1 MKQLDFIVLG
11 FMVVFV
17 ILIIAAETKSQDYG
31 VQFQTHTIREIYSP
45 TFPSGATTDGI
56 NTSTYTTGESV
67 TNFGGVYFLGERKSC
82 AKIGNGF
89 ICN

>member
-1 MKQLDFIVLG
+1 MNWFFKLVLG
-11 FMVVFV
+11 FVAVMIVLVFYK
-17 ILIIAAETKSQDYG
+17 ESRGQQYP
-31 VQFQTHTIREIYSP
+31 EYSP
-45 TFPSGATTDGI
+45 TYPSGVVTDGTT
-56 NTSTYTTGESV
+56 TSTYTTGESI

>member
-1 MKQLDFIVLG
+1 MRAFDCIVMGFICIML
-11 FMVVFV
+11 VFLS
-17 ILIIAAETKSQDYG
+17 IKPACSQEYP
-31 VQFQTHTIREIYSP
+31 IYSP
-45 TFPSGATTDGI
+45 TFPSGVTTDGTT
-56 NTSTYTTGESV
+56 TSTYTTGESI

>member
-1 MKQLDFIVLG
+1 MKINSILTLGVL
-11 FMVVFV
+11 
-17 ILIIAAETKSQDYG
+17 AAMLAAITLCDAKGQEYP
-31 VQFQTHTIREIYSP
+31 VYST
-45 TFPSGATTDGI
+45 TFPTSGVTTDGTT
-56 NTSTYTTGESV
+56 TSTYTTGESV

>member
-1 MKQLDFIVLG
+1 MNWFSWLVFGFIVL
-11 FMVVFV
+11 M
-17 ILIIAAETKSQDYG
+17 ISLIT
-31 VQFQTHTIREIYSP
+31 FREVRGQEYPIYSP
-45 TFPSGATTDGI
+45 TFPSGVTTDGTT
-56 NTSTYTTGESV
+56 TSTYTTGESI

>member
-1 MKQLDFIVLG
+1 MFAFLLTLLVA
-11 FMVVFV
+11 
-17 ILIIAAETKSQDYG
+17 LIECDAYG
-31 VQFQTHTIREIYSP
+31 QEYPVYSP
-45 TFPSGATTDGI
+45 TFPSGVATDG
-56 NTSTYTTGESV
+56 NTTSTYTTGESI

>member
-1 MKQLDFIVLG
+1 MICLKFLLASVAVVCSILVLVDTARG
-11 FMVVFV
+11 
-17 ILIIAAETKSQDYG
+17 QDYP
-31 VQFQTHTIREIYSP
+31 IYSP
-45 TFPSGATTDGI
+45 TFPSSGVTTDG
-56 NTSTYTTGESV
+56 NTTSTYTTGESI